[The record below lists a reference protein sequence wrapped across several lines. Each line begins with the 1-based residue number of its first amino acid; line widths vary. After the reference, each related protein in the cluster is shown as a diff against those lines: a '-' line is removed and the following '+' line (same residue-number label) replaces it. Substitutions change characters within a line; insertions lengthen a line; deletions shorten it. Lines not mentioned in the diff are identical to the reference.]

1 MDSTQHDNQAFTI
14 SAVIPAYNIGKLVA
28 RAIDSILAQTH
39 QPDEI
44 IVVDDGSTDDTAD
57 IIKSYGSKVIYI
69 YQENLGLAGTRNT
82 GIKAATSQ
90 WIALLD
96 GDDEWLPDNLSL
108 QMALLK
114 RNPDLVWS
122 AGNYINCLCN
132 EDRRS
137 PDLDPAKARRLL
149 GGKDYLD
156 DYFETY
162 PAGPTGHPNTIIIK
176 RRVYQE
182 MGLFNQ
188 SMRFTEDHDMW
199 FRMAVHHPK
208 IGYIPDPIAVYHLQ
222 RPGSLL
228 DVLTTA
234 ERQGVILDMF
244 DRIIKMARDH
254 NRMDKFE
261 PCLVFCLHKRI
272 RSILFEHE
280 ATFLVPDILT
290 RFDQYLSA
298 PYKMTIR
305 LLVKFPR
312 ATAAVLHMI
321 SKIIRL
327 LKLRRRVLRRPRK

>member
-1 MDSTQHDNQAFTI
+1 MDSTQHDNQAFTV

-28 RAIDSILAQTH
+28 RAIDSVLAQTH
-39 QPDEI
+39 KADEI
-44 IVVDDGSTDDTAD
+44 IVVDDSSTDDTAD

-69 YQENLGLAGTRNT
+69 YQENLGLAGARNT
-82 GIKAATSQ
+82 GIKAASSQ

-96 GDDEWLPDNLSL
+96 GDDEWLPDNLTL

-132 EDRRS
+132 EDRRG
-137 PDLDPAKARRLL
+137 PDLDPAKVRRLL
-149 GGKDYLD
+149 GGKDYLE
-156 DYFETY
+156 DYFETS
-162 PAGPTGHPNTIIIK
+162 PAGATGHPNTII
-176 RRVYQE
+176 
-182 MGLFNQ
+182 
-188 SMRFTEDHDMW
+188 TEDHDMW
-199 FRMAVHHPK
+199 FRMAVHWPK
-208 IGYIPDPIAVYHLQ
+208 IGYIPDPIAVYHLH

-228 DVLTTA
+228 HVLATA
-234 ERQGVILDMF
+234 ERQDVILDMF

-254 NRMDKFE
+254 NRMDKFK
-261 PCLVFCLHKRI
+261 PCLVFCLHRSI

-280 ATFLVPDILT
+280 AVFLVRDILA

-327 LKLRRRVLRRPRK
+327 LKLRRKVLRRPRK

>member
-1 MDSTQHDNQAFTI
+1 MDSTQHDNQAYTV

-28 RAIDSILAQTH
+28 RAIDSVLAQTRRA
-39 QPDEI
+39 DEI

-69 YQENLGLAGTRNT
+69 YQENLGLAGARNT

-132 EDRRS
+132 ENRRA
-137 PDLDPAKARRLL
+137 PDLDPAKVRRLL

-156 DYFETY
+156 DFFEAY
-162 PAGPTGHPNTIIIK
+162 MNDAAGNADTMIIK
-176 RRVYQE
+176 RRVYEE

-188 SMRFTEDHDMW
+188 SMRFTEDTDMW
-199 FRMAVHHPK
+199 FRMAVHWPK
-208 IGYIPDPIAVYHLQ
+208 IGYIPDPIAVYHLH

-228 DVLTTA
+228 HVLATA
-234 ERQGVILDMF
+234 ERQDVILDMF
-244 DRIIKMARDH
+244 DRIIKMARDR
-254 NRMDKFE
+254 NRMDKFK
-261 PCLVFCLHKRI
+261 PCLVFCLHRRI

-280 ATFLVPDILT
+280 AAFLVRDILT

-298 PYKMTIR
+298 PYKMTIGV
-305 LLVKFPR
+305 LIKFPR
-312 ATAAVLHMI
+312 ATAAVLHTI

-327 LKLRRRVLRRPRK
+327 LKLRRKVLRRPRK